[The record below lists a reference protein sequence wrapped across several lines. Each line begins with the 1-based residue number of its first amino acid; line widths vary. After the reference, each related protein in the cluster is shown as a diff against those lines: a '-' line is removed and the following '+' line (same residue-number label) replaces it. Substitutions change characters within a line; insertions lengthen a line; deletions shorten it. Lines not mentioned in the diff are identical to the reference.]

1 METHEKKTYRL
12 PVTSYQ
18 LPEKKHC
25 VIRSPLNWVLATG
38 YWLLLF
44 MQILY
49 ILFFGI
55 FVLSLFGCGDSP
67 LIKRGKQLAAS
78 GDTNAAIETFGEAI
92 NHDGSRAEAF
102 YQIGLIY
109 VEMVDKNPS
118 GTTHREEAK
127 EALSLALDMAPRRA
141 PRRAEIRWTLGM
153 LFWLDNQK
161 DSAVHHFNQLLEK
174 SPKRDV
180 VLKIAGLTGDAYHV
194 QRLRTEG
201 SDDYEQTFTEKGNI
215 MTFAAKFTDDY
226 SPAISPDGKWL
237 VFASTRL
244 QNAELYLM
252 NLTTLELQQLTHTD
266 ELDEYMPAFS
276 PDGQSIAFVTERTR
290 GGMMLPPV
298 QASGSDP
305 SRAAIYLM
313 DTNGR
318 NQRALIDLGGADRA
332 PVFSPNGKKI
342 AFESKA
348 PTAEATDGGN
358 QDAEVDD
365 TLEIYV
371 IDTDGTNKTQL
382 THNNVDD
389 GHPTWSPNGKQIAF
403 TSMVENIY
411 QIFVVNAAGGTAK
424 QLTFSDTS
432 HYHPTF
438 TPDGK
443 RIIYVSS
450 GDNHYTIWMM
460 NADGSNK
467 IQLTNH
473 IGAHFEPSLSR
484 DGKRLV
490 FSSDRSDHMRVYLMD
505 LTQPV
510 EKGELKAR
518 LAKR

>member
-1 METHEKKTYRL
+1 MRTHEKKENHKGIT
-12 PVTSYQ
+12 
-18 LPEKKHC
+18 
-25 VIRSPLNWVLATG
+25 
-38 YWLLLF
+38 
-44 MQILY
+44 QILY
-49 ILFFGI
+49 TLFFGV
-55 FVLSLFGCGDSP
+55 FVLSFFSCGDSP

-78 GDTNAAIETFGEAI
+78 GDTDAAIKTFQEAI

-118 GTTHREEAK
+118 GTTDREKAK
-127 EALSLALDMAPRRA
+127 EALSWALDMAPRMA
-141 PRRAEIRWTLGM
+141 PRRSEIRRTLGN
-153 LFWLDNQK
+153 LYWIDNQK
-161 DSAVHHFNQLLEK
+161 DLAVHHFNQLLEG
-174 SPKRDV
+174 SPKRDI
-180 VLKIAGLTGDAYHV
+180 VLKLAGLTGDAYHV

-226 SPAISPDGKWL
+226 SPAISPNGKWL

-244 QNAELYLM
+244 QNAELYLID
-252 NLTTLELQQLTHTD
+252 LTDRSLQQLTHTD

-313 DTNGR
+313 DVNGR
-318 NQRALIDLGGADRA
+318 NQRALIDVGGADRA
-332 PVFSPNGKKI
+332 PVFSPDGKKI

-348 PTAEATDGGN
+348 PIAQTADTDSN
-358 QDAEVDD
+358 TEIDE

-371 IDTDGTNKTQL
+371 IDADGTNKTQL

-411 QIFVVNAAGGTAK
+411 QIFIVNAAGGTAK
-424 QLTFSDTS
+424 QLTFSDAS
-432 HYHPTF
+432 HYHPIF
-438 TPDGK
+438 TSDGK

-450 GDNHYTIWMM
+450 GHNHYTIWTM

-467 IQLTNH
+467 TQLTNH
-473 IGAHFEPSLSR
+473 IGAHFEPSISR
-484 DGKRLV
+484 DGKKLV
-490 FSSDRSDHMRVYLMD
+490 FSSDRSDHMRIYLMD

-510 EKGELKAR
+510 EKEELKAR
-518 LAKR
+518 LVF